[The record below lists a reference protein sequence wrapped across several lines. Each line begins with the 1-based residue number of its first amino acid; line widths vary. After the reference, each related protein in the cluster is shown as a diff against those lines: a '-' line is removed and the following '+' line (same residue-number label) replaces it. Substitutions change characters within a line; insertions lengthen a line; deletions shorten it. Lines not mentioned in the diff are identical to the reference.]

1 MKVFNSLTVPNM
13 EIMPLLRRKL
23 FWFFDWL
30 KGGTV
35 QDHLYDIKTILEEFN
50 STESLI
56 RRENHLKN
64 LIQHAKETVPFYRDN
79 VKGDDLEHFPVI
91 NKDTV
96 RENYEAFRSSNF
108 TNDKE
113 IKLVM
118 TSGST
123 GAPFKVY
130 HNINKR
136 MRNSADMIYF
146 MGRAGYELGK
156 KILFMKVWNDIN
168 KKSLWTRF
176 KENIVPY
183 NVFNYTD
190 SDIAKLILDI
200 ENDSSEKNLVCFAST
215 CKVIVDY
222 MRNKGIK
229 PKNYNIKSIITNSDA
244 LDNSVKDQMEY
255 YFRAPTI
262 ARYSN
267 IEGGMLAQQMPSQ
280 GYKYDVNLASFYI
293 EILKMDE
300 DEPATFGEIGRVVI
314 TDLFN
319 YAMPLIRYYTGD
331 LARWSDKTNEYG
343 APRLEGIVGRSDE
356 LIRAADNKIVTSY
369 VIAANTWKY
378 TEIRQFQF
386 IQTDVGTYTFRLNPW
401 RLPFKEEKNLIKE
414 FKGYLGENAKI
425 NIEYVDEIPLLDS
438 GKRKLVI
445 NKLKTKCP
453 SHANSKTFSI

>member
-1 MKVFNSLTVPNM
+1 M

-23 FWFFDWL
+23 FWVYDWL
-30 KGGTV
+30 KGSKV
-35 QDHLYDIKTILEEFN
+35 LNHLDDIKTILEEFN
-50 STESLI
+50 STESLL
-56 RRENHLKN
+56 RRDRHLKN
-64 LIQHAKETVPFYRDN
+64 VIQHAKQTVPFYRDN
-79 VKGDDLEHFPVI
+79 VKGDGLEHFPVI
-91 NKDTV
+91 NKDTI
-96 RENYEAFRSSNF
+96 RENYEAFRSAKFKS
-108 TNDKE
+108 DKQL
-113 IKLVM
+113 KLVM

-123 GAPFKVY
+123 GAPFRVY

-136 MRNSADMIYF
+136 RRNSADMIYF
-146 MGRAGYELGK
+146 MQKGGYILGEK
-156 KILFMKVWNDIN
+156 VLFMKVWNDIN
-168 KKSLWTRF
+168 KKSSWTRF

-183 NVFNYTD
+183 NVFKYTD

-215 CKVIVDY
+215 GKVIVDY
-222 MRNKGIK
+222 MRNKRIK
-229 PKNYNIKSIITNSDA
+229 PKDYNIKSIITNSDA
-244 LDNSVKDQMEY
+244 LDNSVKDQMEF
-255 YFRAPTI
+255 YFKAPVVS
-262 ARYSN
+262 RYSN
-267 IEGGMLAQQMPSQ
+267 IEGGMLAQQMPSK
-280 GYKYDVNLASFYI
+280 GYEYDVNFASFFI

-300 DEPATFGEIGRVVI
+300 DEPAASGEIGRVVI

-331 LARWSDKTNEYG
+331 LAQWSDKTNEYG
-343 APRLEGIVGRSDE
+343 APRLESIVGRSDE
-356 LIRAADNKIVTSY
+356 LIRAGDNKVVTSY
-369 VIAANTWKY
+369 IIAANTWKY
-378 TEIRQFQF
+378 NEIRQFQF

-401 RLPFKEEKNLIKE
+401 RLPFKEEKNLIRE